1 MENNSIENLTV
12 SETETSNSS
21 NEPLFMQHTATAEK
35 GNNTSIREVIAAKQL
50 GEYKTDNLEDYTQW
64 LKTVNLA
71 DLQHHAIKVGVRPS
85 DDRRRTES
93 LLIKEFRTFMARRV
107 SAANS
112 RKKFQNRNLQAEREK
127 KEKLKSMSSWIDA
140 K

>member
-1 MENNSIENLTV
+1 MENNNIENLTNSGTETGNSS
-12 SETETSNSS
+12 SET
-21 NEPLFMQHTATAEK
+21 LFVHSATAEK
-35 GNNTSIREVIAAKQL
+35 GNNTPIREIIAAKQL
-50 GEYKTDNLEDYTQW
+50 GEYKTDNLEDYTKW

-93 LLIKEFRTFMARRV
+93 LLIKEFRTFMARRE

-112 RKKFQNRNLQAEREK
+112 RKRFSSMNRELELKK

-140 K
+140 Y